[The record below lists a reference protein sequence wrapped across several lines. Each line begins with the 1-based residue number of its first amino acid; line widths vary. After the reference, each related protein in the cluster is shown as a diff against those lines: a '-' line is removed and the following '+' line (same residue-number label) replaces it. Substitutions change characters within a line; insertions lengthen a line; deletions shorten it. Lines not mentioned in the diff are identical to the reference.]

1 MDTHRIHAALYRALQ
16 PSPGSIALLLEITRV
31 LLLFTL
37 FLQHVPV
44 YLPIALCM
52 YTGPLRFA
60 AGYLEDAAGSLSKYV
75 LVYVSLTGRGFLAQ
89 RTSREGSCDWCGERG
104 KAILCKIL
112 CSGTPLSQAP
122 PSS

>member
-1 MDTHRIHAALYRALQ
+1 M
-16 PSPGSIALLLEITRV
+16 

-44 YLPIALCM
+44 YLPIALHM

-75 LVYVSLTGRGFLAQ
+75 LVYVSLTGEGFWLSARHVRALVTGAESGVRQ
-89 RTSREGSCDWCGERG
+89 FCVQTLHPSR
-104 KAILCKIL
+104 A
-112 CSGTPLSQAP
+112 
-122 PSS
+122 PSSS